1 MTWNSRNYQLNK
13 MRKQIYNLKKE
24 NVHYIDD
31 IEIIRECISQ
41 EAFEDVKANFK
52 DHTIIYDRLQESTL
66 EEINKKILVVGSG
79 PKGTV
84 ILIDDV
90 SE

>member
-1 MTWNSRNYQLNK
+1 MNYKLNK
-13 MRKQIYNLKKE
+13 MRKQIYNLKNE

-31 IEIIRECISQ
+31 IEIIREYLSE
-41 EAFEDVKANFK
+41 EAFEDVEANFK

-66 EEINKKILVVGSG
+66 EEMNEKILIVGSG
-79 PKGTV
+79 PRDTV

>member
-1 MTWNSRNYQLNK
+1 MNYKLNK

-31 IEIIRECISQ
+31 IEIIREYLS
-41 EAFEDVKANFK
+41 EESYTDVKANYK

-66 EEINKKILVVGSG
+66 NEMNEKILVVGHG
-79 PKGTV
+79 DETV

>member
-1 MTWNSRNYQLNK
+1 MIYNRNYQLNK
-13 MRKQIYNLKKE
+13 MRKQLNSLRNK

-31 IEIIRECISQ
+31 IEIIREYISQ
-41 EAFEDVKANFK
+41 EAFEDVKANFI

-66 EEINKKILVVGSG
+66 EEMNEKILIVGSG
-79 PKGTV
+79 PRDTV

>member
-1 MTWNSRNYQLNK
+1 MNYKLNK

-31 IEIIRECISQ
+31 IEIIREYLSE

-52 DHTIIYDRLQESTL
+52 DHTIIYDKLQESTL
-66 EEINKKILVVGSG
+66 EEMNKKVLVVGSG
-79 PKGTV
+79 PRDTV

>member
-1 MTWNSRNYQLNK
+1 MNYKLNK

-31 IEIIRECISQ
+31 IEIIREYLSE

-52 DHTIIYDRLQESTL
+52 DHTIRYDRLQESTL
-66 EEINKKILVVGSG
+66 EEMNEKILIVGSG
-79 PKGTV
+79 PKDTV
-84 ILIDDV
+84 ILIDDLT
-90 SE
+90 E

>member
-1 MTWNSRNYQLNK
+1 MNYKLNK
-13 MRKQIYNLKKE
+13 KKKQLYNLRKE

-31 IEIIRECISQ
+31 IEIIREYLSE

-52 DHTIIYDRLQESTL
+52 DHTIKYDKLKKSTL
-66 EEINKKILVVGSG
+66 EEMANNILIVGSG

>member
-1 MTWNSRNYQLNK
+1 MESSL
-13 MRKQIYNLKKE
+13 RKLKKKVKE
-24 NVHYIDD
+24 LKGNNVHYIDD
-31 IEIIRECISQ
+31 IEIIREYLSE
-41 EAFEDVKANFK
+41 EAFKDVEENFI
-52 DHTIIYDRLQESTL
+52 DHAIKYDRLKTSTL
-66 EEINKKILVVGSG
+66 EEMANNILIVGSG

>member
-1 MTWNSRNYQLNK
+1 MNYKLNK
-13 MRKQIYNLKKE
+13 MRKQLYNLKKE

-31 IEIIRECISQ
+31 IEIIREYLSE

-52 DHTIIYDRLQESTL
+52 DHTIIYDKLQESTL
-66 EEINKKILVVGSG
+66 EEMNKKVLVVGSG
-79 PKGTV
+79 PRDTV